1 MRKMSEHQEQTY
13 FFNWVRRNIKF
24 AKNEELKKVMRLCYS
39 VPNGIRSTQGQ
50 KAKMEGLT
58 AGMPDINLDYPQK
71 RDKDVYVCG
80 FYKTIKDNV
89 NYLGLRIEMK
99 FGGNTLSEKQKE
111 KKNLL
116 EEAGFKVVVCYS
128 AKEAI
133 QVVIDYLPFPEVDY
147 IKPKYL

>member
-1 MRKMSEHQEQTY
+1 MSEHQEQVY

-24 AKNEELKKVMRLCYS
+24 SKNEELKKVMGLCYS

-58 AGMPDINLDYPQK
+58 KGMPDINLDYPQK
-71 RDKDVYVCG
+71 RDKEVYIFG
-80 FYKTIKDNV
+80 LYKTIENNV

-128 AKEAI
+128 VKEAI
-133 QVVIDYLPFPEVDY
+133 QAVMDYLPFLEKEYV
-147 IKPKYL
+147 KPKYL